1 MKSMRKRSEAY
12 VSHRRK
18 PEWLRIPIRGGENLK
33 EVKELLARLH
43 LHTVCQ
49 EANCPN
55 RMECFSSR
63 TATFMILGSVCSRN
77 CRFCNVRGGEL
88 EPVDPE
94 EPQRLAEAAR
104 RLGLE
109 HVVVTSVTRDDLPDG
124 GAGHF
129 AEVIRALRSGGP
141 GDGGVEGGGAQGLV
155 DEGVGPAGTSG
166 AAGLLG
172 PAVEVLIPDFLGDP
186 DALRVVIEARPE
198 IINHNVETVP
208 RLYRDVRP
216 EADYGRSL
224 ELLRRVK
231 ERDPQIFTKSGLM
244 VGLGESPEEVEA
256 VMDDLRRVGCDFLTI
271 GQYLAPSK
279 DHFPVQEY
287 VHPDRFE
294 EYGKTAYRK
303 GFAFAAAAPFV
314 RSSYKAAEAL
324 R

>member
-1 MKSMRKRSEAY
+1 MKKRSEAY

-18 PEWLRIPIRGGENLK
+18 PEWLRIPIRGGENLR
-33 EVKELLARLH
+33 EVKELLTRLH

-63 TATFMILGSVCSRN
+63 TATFMILGSICSRN
-77 CRFCNVRGGEL
+77 CRFCNVRGGEP

-124 GAGHF
+124 GAEHF
-129 AEVIRALRSGGP
+129 AEVIRALRSGGT
-141 GDGGVEGGGAQGLV
+141 GDDG
-155 DEGVGPAGTSG
+155 DEGAGRS
-166 AAGLLG
+166 GLLG
-172 PAVEVLIPDFLGDP
+172 RSEPLGHTVPAVEVLIPDFLGDSE
-186 DALRVVIEARPE
+186 ALRVVIEARPE

-208 RLYRDVRP
+208 RLYLDVRP
-216 EADYGRSL
+216 EADYERSL
-224 ELLRRVK
+224 ELLWRVK
-231 ERDPQIFTKSGLM
+231 ERDPQIYTKSGLM
-244 VGLGESPEEVEA
+244 VGLGESSEEVEA

-279 DHFPVQEY
+279 SHYPVQEY

-294 EYGKTAYRK
+294 EYREAAYRK
-303 GFAFAAAAPFV
+303 GFAFAASAPFV

-324 R
+324 Q